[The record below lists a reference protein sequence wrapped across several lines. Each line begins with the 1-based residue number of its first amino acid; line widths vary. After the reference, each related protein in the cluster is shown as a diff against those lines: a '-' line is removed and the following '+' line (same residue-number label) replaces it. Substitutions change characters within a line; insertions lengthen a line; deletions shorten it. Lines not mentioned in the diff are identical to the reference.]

1 MITARQEALVLASW
15 AQIQPMAAQVAELF
29 YDRLFELDPSL
40 EPLFPQDLSAQGPQL
55 MRALGLAVQ
64 GLHDFER
71 ILPFLQA
78 LGRRHVA
85 YGVRTGHYVTLGRA
99 LLWTIEQSLAEAFTP
114 AVKEAWAAVYELLAS
129 AMIEPAEAREA
140 VGNQAQR
147 QLAL

>member
-1 MITARQEALVLASW
+1 MMTARQEALVLASW
-15 AQIQPMAAQVAELF
+15 AEIQPMAAQVAELF

-55 MRALGLAVQ
+55 MRAVGLAVH
-64 GLHDFER
+64 GLRDFER

-85 YGVRTGHYVTLGRA
+85 YGVRTGHYVTLGKA
-99 LLWTIEQSLAEAFTP
+99 LLWTFEQSLAEAFTP
-114 AVKEAWAAVYELLAS
+114 AVKEAWAAVYERLAS

-140 VGNQAQR
+140 LGNPAPS

>member
-40 EPLFPQDLSAQGPQL
+40 EPLLPHDLSAQGPQL
-55 MRALGLAVQ
+55 MKALGLAVTR
-64 GLHDFER
+64 LRDFER
-71 ILPFLQA
+71 ILPFLQE

-85 YGVRTGHYVTLGRA
+85 YGVRAGHYVTFGKA
-99 LLWTIEQSLAEAFTP
+99 LLWTFEQQLAEDFTP
-114 AVKEAWAAVYELLAS
+114 GVKEAWAALYGLLAS
-129 AMIEPAEAREA
+129 AMSEPAEAREA
-140 VGNQAQR
+140 SGNQVLR